1 MGRATKLPPQ
11 FGHLPARIWS
21 AQFAQNVH
29 SNEQILASGE
39 SGGRSLLQHS
49 QQGLISSIQL
59 STPGL
64 YRVKCAVSYRAGQS
78 CSGNPLPL
86 IRELNWVRVLYSGV

>member
-49 QQGLISSIQL
+49 QQGLISSIPL
-59 STPGL
+59 STLGPCGSSVPLLAGTVKAIQATVGL
-64 YRVKCAVSYRAGQS
+64 
-78 CSGNPLPL
+78 
-86 IRELNWVRVLYSGV
+86 